1 MYSEEMFA
9 FRMLALFAATS
20 AAARI
25 VYYRMLGWNQELQ
38 GWPEI
43 CAMIGALVLFWI
55 ATQKM
60 RRPSEVRGTALLG
73 AVLLLVHEL
82 PFVSTMLNGFLRT
95 DRSLLELL
103 AVTPMALCLAL
114 AYFAL
119 RGMVG

>member
-1 MYSEEMFA
+1 MTG
-9 FRMLALFAATS
+9 FRMLALLAAILAT
-20 AAARI
+20 ARI

-38 GWPEI
+38 GWPEV

-55 ATQKM
+55 ATQRM

-73 AVLLLVHEL
+73 SILLLVHEL
-82 PFVSTMLNGFLRT
+82 PFVSTMLNGFLRS
-95 DRSLLELL
+95 DRSLFELI
-103 AVTPMALCLAL
+103 AVLPMALCLAL

>member
-1 MYSEEMFA
+1 
-9 FRMLALFAATS
+9 MLALFAATS